1 MAAGIGLL
9 WGLPCLALWPLRRR
23 RPDVAHQPADRTT
36 PVSIIIPARNE
47 TATIETLLASLTE
60 STHAAFEVIVV
71 DDRSTDDTAARVT
84 EWAARDGRIRL
95 LTGSA
100 LPDGWF
106 GKPWACHQGAEAARH
121 DLLLF
126 TDADTRHHPA
136 LLAHAVGALIATE
149 ADLLTLTSQQR
160 CVSFWERVIMPQIW
174 MLLAVRFHPARVSR
188 ARRPDQ
194 AVANGQFIL
203 VRRRAYQAAGGHAA
217 VRAEVV
223 EDLALA
229 QQFVRRGQRMQ
240 MMFGETLLATRMYR
254 SLTEIVEGW
263 SKNLHIGARLSAG
276 DHRFLQA
283 LAPAAMLA
291 GFIFWLLP
299 PALLLTGRATVAMSI
314 AVACSLM
321 FWTLVLHLMA
331 IPRRYALTYPLG
343 AAMAL
348 WIGLRSMLRGSRRI
362 VWRGRAYRVDAR
374 AARATVMP
382 PDGAAR

>member
-126 TDADTRHHPA
+126 TDADTRHQPA

-149 ADLLTLTSQQR
+149 ADMLTLTSQQR
-160 CVSFWERVIMPQIW
+160 CVRFWERVIMPQIW

-321 FWTLVLHLMA
+321 FWALVLYLMA
-331 IPRRYALTYPLG
+331 IPRRYALAYPLG

>member
-121 DLLLF
+121 ELLLF
-126 TDADTRHHPA
+126 TDADTRHQPA
-136 LLAHAVGALIATE
+136 LLAHAVGALAATE
-149 ADLLTLTSQQR
+149 ADLLTLTSRQR
-160 CVSFWERVIMPQIW
+160 CVSCWERVIMPQIW

-188 ARRPDQ
+188 AQRPDQ

-203 VRRRAYQAAGGHAA
+203 VRRHAYRAAGGHAA

-276 DHRFLQA
+276 DHRLLQA
-283 LAPAAMLA
+283 LAPVAMLT

>member
-126 TDADTRHHPA
+126 TDADTRHQPA
-136 LLAHAVGALIATE
+136 LLAHAVGALAATE
-149 ADLLTLTSQQR
+149 ADLLTLTSRQR
-160 CVSFWERVIMPQIW
+160 CVSCWERVIMPQIW

-188 ARRPDQ
+188 AQRPDQ

-203 VRRRAYQAAGGHAA
+203 VRRHAYRAAGGHAA

-276 DHRFLQA
+276 DHRLLQA
-283 LAPAAMLA
+283 LAPVAMLT